1 MSEKL
6 ICQWTVLGHET
17 LDWAAKFSSE
27 NCQLSSPIPFIA
39 FTPKIVPGT
48 ISCALP
54 EINKEGDF
62 FQLILL
68 KTACSKLKYDIFIWT
83 PPRSQGPIT
92 RPESINLLGLL
103 PVYSPLYTPSSSFL
117 SAADEMSLELLEIAG
132 IRRPML
138 PCAEAAW
145 IVRRKAIPAIWDM
158 SHYLINLA
166 AAEGLPVSMSTCLA
180 FCAQMLTADR
190 NRLS

>member
-54 EINKEGDF
+54 EIVMGILFSESLLQVNHFEGC
-62 FQLILL
+62 Q
-68 KTACSKLKYDIFIWT
+68 
-83 PPRSQGPIT
+83 P
-92 RPESINLLGLL
+92 
-103 PVYSPLYTPSSSFL
+103 
-117 SAADEMSLELLEIAG
+117 
-132 IRRPML
+132 
-138 PCAEAAW
+138 
-145 IVRRKAIPAIWDM
+145 
-158 SHYLINLA
+158 
-166 AAEGLPVSMSTCLA
+166 
-180 FCAQMLTADR
+180 
-190 NRLS
+190 